1 MRRDTAEP
9 LHVIHPISLPNR
21 VKLRDSTNA
30 KLLPAKFDW
39 YRASGRLSWILLG
52 EIDPD
57 IEDLVI
63 HS

>member
-1 MRRDTAEP
+1 LR
-9 LHVIHPISLPNR
+9 VIHPISLPNR